1 MTLAFFFI
9 LLLLFILVN
18 LVWNRRENYKK
29 IVLTQFPLSREIR
42 HMRLVRMR
50 DSACGELRE
59 SLSTHGFLG
68 RDGVS
73 VD

>member
-1 MTLAFFFI
+1 MILAFFI
-9 LLLLFILVN
+9 LLLLFILAN

-42 HMRLVRMR
+42 QIRLVRMR
-50 DSACGELRE
+50 DSACGELRK
-59 SLSTHGFLG
+59 SLRGHGFLG
-68 RDGVS
+68 RDGLS